1 MQNLR
6 NMNTFLQFALPYLDD
21 AEVNEVIDSLK
32 SGWITTGPKCKLFEE
47 KFAAFVGAK
56 HAVSVNS
63 ATAGLHLALDAAGLM
78 RGEVALTVPLTFTST
93 AEVIRYFDAD
103 VDLID
108 VKVPSGTLDPVLF
121 EKYLV
126 EKCELRDGFCV
137 RKNDGKRV
145 RAVLPVHFAGL
156 VCEMEAISRLARQYN
171 LVVIE
176 DAAHAFPAKYKGHKV
191 GTVSPLTVF
200 SFYATKTITT
210 GEGGMIT
217 TDDDAMAER
226 MRIMRLH
233 GISKDAWKRYTAEGS
248 WFYEVIEPGFK
259 YNLTDIAASI
269 GIHQLDKASWM
280 RDVRQKYAELY
291 STAFSDIPEL
301 QIPDHGPDPSHHAW
315 HVYALR
321 LRPERLRISR
331 ADFIE
336 ALKAAKI
343 GTSVHFI
350 PLHLHPYY
358 RDHYHYRPGDF
369 PVSEDLYEREISL
382 PIYPKMTEGDVRRVI
397 DAVLE
402 IVKKNRK

>member
-1 MQNLR
+1 M
-6 NMNTFLQFALPYLDD
+6 TKVPFLPFALPYLDD
-21 AEVNEVIDSLK
+21 AEINEVVDSMK
-32 SGWITTGPKCKLFEE
+32 SGWITTGPKCKQFED
-47 KFAAFVGAK
+47 KFAAYVGAK

-63 ATAGLHLALDAAGLM
+63 ATAGLHLALDAAGLK

-103 VDLID
+103 VDLVD
-108 VKVPSGTLDPVLF
+108 VKAPFGTLDPVLL
-121 EKYLV
+121 EKFLV
-126 EKCELRDGFCV
+126 EKCELRNDICV
-137 RKNDGKRV
+137 RKIDGKRV
-145 RAVLPVHFAGL
+145 RALLPVHFGGL
-156 VCEMEAISRLARQYN
+156 VCDMEPINQLASKYH

-176 DAAHAFPAKYKGHKV
+176 DAAHSFPAQYKGRNV
-191 GTVSPLTVF
+191 GTLSPLTVF

-217 TDDDAMAER
+217 TNDDAMAER

-248 WFYEVIEPGFK
+248 WYYEVIEPGFK
-259 YNLTDIAASI
+259 YNLTDIAAAM
-269 GIHQLDKASWM
+269 GLHQLDKAAWM
-280 RDVRQKYAELY
+280 RDVRQKYAEIY
-291 STAFSDIPEL
+291 SAAFSQIPEL
-301 QIPDHGPDPSHHAW
+301 EIPDHGPHPSHHAW
-315 HVYALR
+315 HLYTLR
-321 LRPERLRISR
+321 IRHDRLKISR

-336 ALKAAKI
+336 ALKAANI

-369 PVSEDLYEREISL
+369 PVAEDLYQREISL

-402 IVKKNRK
+402 IVKNNRK

>member
-1 MQNLR
+1 M
-6 NMNTFLQFALPYLDD
+6 TEVSFLPFALPYLDD
-21 AEVNEVIDSLK
+21 AEVSEVVDSMK
-32 SGWITTGPKCKLFEE
+32 SGWITTGPKCKLFED
-47 KFAAFVGAK
+47 KFAAYVGAK

-63 ATAGLHLALDAAGLM
+63 ATAGLHLALDAAGLK
-78 RGEVALTVPLTFTST
+78 RGEVALTVPLTFTAT

-108 VKVPSGTLDPVLF
+108 VKASSGTLDPALL
-121 EKYLV
+121 EKYLL
-126 EKCELRDGFCV
+126 EKCELRDGICA
-137 RKNDGKRV
+137 RKSDGKRV

-156 VCEMEAISRLARQYN
+156 VCEMEAISRLAQQFN

-176 DAAHAFPAKYKGHKV
+176 DAAHSFPAAYKGRKV
-191 GTVSPLTVF
+191 GTISPLTVF

-259 YNLTDIAASI
+259 YNLTDIAAAM
-269 GIHQLDKASWM
+269 GIHQLDKAAWM

-291 STAFSDIPEL
+291 SAAFSDIPEL

-321 LRPERLRISR
+321 LRPERLKISR

-402 IVKKNRK
+402 IVRKNRK